1 MKLLFD
7 RVSEEVCKLTTKTY
21 STSFSWG
28 IYFLNGRLRNAIYAI
43 YGFVRLA
50 DEIVDSFEGY
60 DKKRLLTRFR
70 HDTYDA
76 LDTRI
81 SCNPVLNA
89 FQHAVYTYDID
100 RRHID
105 TFLQSMEMDLEKV
118 NYTEDKYEQYI
129 LGSAEVVGLMCLHV
143 FTEGNKQ
150 QYEELKPYAMKLGAA
165 FQKVNFLR
173 DMKHDHNI
181 LGRIYFPGVK
191 WESFNHNT
199 KKQIEQDIEHDF
211 KYALQGIKK
220 LPSSSKGGVYLAY
233 VYYRSL
239 FNKIR
244 KMKSEHVM
252 QKRIRIS
259 NGRKLGL
266 MMNSMLEYKMRL
278 I

>member
-1 MKLLFD
+1 MKQLFD
-7 RVSEEVCKLTTKTY
+7 QVSADVCKLTTRTY

-28 IYFLNGRLRNAIYAI
+28 IYFLNNRLRNSIYAI

-60 DKKRLLTRFR
+60 NKEHLLKKFI
-70 HDTYDA
+70 HDTCEA
-76 LDTRI
+76 IENRI

-89 FQHAVYTYDID
+89 FQHAVYDYDID
-100 RRHID
+100 KTLIE
-105 TFLQSMEMDLEKV
+105 TFLQSMQMDLVKTNYNEEK
-118 NYTEDKYEQYI
+118 YKQYI

-143 FTEGNKQ
+143 FTEGSKQ
-150 QYEELKPYAMKLGAA
+150 QYKELTPYAMKLGAA

-173 DMKHDHNI
+173 DMRHDHNT
-181 LGRIYFPGVK
+181 LGRIYFPGVS
-191 WESFNHNT
+191 WDAFDQYT
-199 KKQIEQDIEHDF
+199 KRQIEEEIEQDF
-211 KYALQGIKK
+211 SYALQGIKR
-220 LPSSSKGGVYLAY
+220 LPASSKGGVYLAY

-252 QKRIRIS
+252 SKRIRIS

-266 MMNSMLEYKMRL
+266 MMNSLIEYKMKL